1 MVDNRWP
8 WIGCSLIEPASGCL
22 VTEVDGTGK
31 MRQRNFLSR
40 ACKRL
45 IDRLRGHFAR
55 RPSAGDRPLLEI
67 QYHPPS
73 IRYGVWYFFLSQR
86 QIVRLSVVAALY
98 VSFLLFSLVV
108 TPAAVRSRVYQG
120 QYQRLLDQRARFG
133 ERLHPLVDLLAELER
148 ETDAARIEMAKIY
161 LAYGF
166 SYEESRGLGGYPFV
180 PEQIEGDPKYKKE
193 VEQGNRLRARASE
206 QLGVLGTFLEEV
218 QSFEQ
223 ADQLRV
229 RTTPSIA
236 PLRGRDFV
244 LTSPFGSRRDPFTEE
259 FNFHAGIDMAA
270 PTGLPIY
277 ATADGVVAF
286 AGRYPLKRSVGWWRY
301 GKMVMITHGEH
312 FVSIFGHCDE
322 ILDLR
327 AGQRVEKGQQIAT
340 VGNTG
345 HSTNPHLHYEI
356 RRRDEQGDLGPVDPR
371 IYILDHRWTEEE
383 LLLVLSRQTPDAS
396 EYEPLPRIARR

>member
-1 MVDNRWP
+1 MP
-8 WIGCSLIEPASGCL
+8 
-22 VTEVDGTGK
+22 
-31 MRQRNFLSR
+31 QRNFLSR
-40 ACKRL
+40 ACKRS
-45 IDRLRGHFAR
+45 IDRLRSHFAK
-55 RPSAGDRPLLEI
+55 RPTTGGRPLLEI

-73 IRYGVWYFFLSQR
+73 IRHGVWYFFLSRR
-86 QIVRLSVVAALY
+86 QVVRLSVLAALF
-98 VSFLLFSLVV
+98 VGFLLFSLAV
-108 TPAAVRSRVYQG
+108 TPAAVRSRVHQG
-120 QYQRLLDQRARFG
+120 QYQGLLDQRARFG
-133 ERLHPLVDLLAELER
+133 ERLHPLVDRLAELEM
-148 ETDAARIEMAKIY
+148 ETDLARIKMAKIY

-166 SYEESRGLGGYPFV
+166 SYQESRGQGGYPFV
-180 PEQIEGDPKYKKE
+180 AERVAIDSIYKTA
-193 VEQGNRLRARASE
+193 VERGNRLRARASE

-236 PLRGRDFV
+236 PLRGKDFV
-244 LTSPFGSRRDPFTEE
+244 LTSPFGTRRDPFTEE
-259 FNFHAGIDMAA
+259 LNFHAGIDMAA
-270 PTGLPIY
+270 PIGLPIY

-301 GKMVMITHGEH
+301 GNMVMITHGEH

-322 ILDLR
+322 ILGLR

-356 RRRDEQGDLGPVDPR
+356 RRRDEQGKLGPVDPR
-371 IYILDHRWTEEE
+371 IYILDPRWRDEER
-383 LLLVLSRQTPDAS
+383 LLVRSRQTPDTS